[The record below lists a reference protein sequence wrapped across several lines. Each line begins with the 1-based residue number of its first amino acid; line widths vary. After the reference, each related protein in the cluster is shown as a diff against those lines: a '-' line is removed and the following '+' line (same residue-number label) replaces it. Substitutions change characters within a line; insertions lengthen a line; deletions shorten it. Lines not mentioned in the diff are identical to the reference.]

1 MTFNTGQR
9 LALAVIREVANLV
22 KPNTGHAEYAIAAFS
37 FDLTFLQAQ
46 CLNNPLIEQFDGA
59 LQVALLRATF
69 LRWSLRWNNE
79 FFHSPENFTE
89 KNFRNAK
96 IPKIFFLRFTLYIEA
111 VCVAEMLDVAYQV
124 VDGNPL

>member
-9 LALAVIREVANLV
+9 LDLAVIREVVNLV

-69 LRWSLRWNNE
+69 LRWSLR
-79 FFHSPENFTE
+79 
-89 KNFRNAK
+89 
-96 IPKIFFLRFTLYIEA
+96 
-111 VCVAEMLDVAYQV
+111 
-124 VDGNPL
+124 